1 MPPHSS
7 GDHALARFL
16 RTVGTAA
23 LQLAQDLEAG
33 SPPAGMAVPRTCE
46 LGGTPAAGNRDTP
59 PALDNEAG
67 VSPRE
72 ITLLIGRDDEPNV
85 RAALA
90 ALEKRGVAEQVPGV
104 SPQRWRLARP
114 YLPEPGISRYR
125 TASGAGTSS
134 RVRPSSNTALTGPAA
149 IVGCESRIPSS
160 EGPDSNMEIRSH
172 ARRFPELVRSR
183 VVRRHPTQRPG

>member
-33 SPPAGMAVPRTCE
+33 SPPEQGWLSLEHAN
-46 LGGTPAAGNRDTP
+46 LGALQQQVTEA

-125 TASGAGTSS
+125 YCERCGYEFAGKTVKQYCTYRSACDR
-134 RVRPSSNTALTGPAA
+134 RVREPGYRVPKGRTQ
-149 IVGCESRIPSS
+149 
-160 EGPDSNMEIRSH
+160 NMEIRNATLAAS
-172 ARRFPELVRSR
+172 PESG
-183 VVRRHPTQRPG
+183 TQ